1 MLQNSTLLEIIVY
14 LWQNCCTVWVPVC
27 RIDMNIEIWI
37 NVLALCP
44 VGGPPP
50 SLGTT
55 GLTNLPPQDVWHVW
69 YDYGY
74 QKNVQFN
81 IIYLYSVWLSALW
94 FFFFFR
100 SMSSTAQ
107 TRSGL
112 RRQDWLVLYYSV
124 LYWLYGTTLLI
135 KYAIIIRV
143 STCRSSQNSSK
154 RRA

>member
-14 LWQNCCTVWVPVC
+14 LWQNCCTVWVPIC

-81 IIYLYSVWLSALW
+81 IIYLYSVWLSAL